1 MLVLLKNYGVKIFF
15 FLGWLFVYMPGSLGP
30 GFTLGEKKKKIG
42 VGKKKFGE
50 LSEWGGSLE
59 RGKAT
64 RPPLGSTIFFVLH
77 LFPPLRSLVPGYMP
91 GQNDHQTES
100 LTGKMVILTRHCLL
114 TGRYFEP

>member
-1 MLVLLKNYGVKIFF
+1 MLVLLKNYGVKMYF

-64 RPPLGSTIFFVLH
+64 RPPLGSTIFFVLR

-91 GQNDHQTES
+91 GQNDHHTES

>member
-1 MLVLLKNYGVKIFF
+1 
-15 FLGWLFVYMPGSLGP
+15 MPGSLGP

-42 VGKKKFGE
+42 VSKKKFGE

-64 RPPLGSTIFFVLH
+64 RPPLGSTIFFVLR
-77 LFPPLRSLVPGYMP
+77 LFLPLRSLVPGYMP

-100 LTGKMVILTRHCLL
+100 LTGKMVIFNSTLSVDWPLFRALNKLGNNLKSPLTRKMQKQQV
-114 TGRYFEP
+114 

>member
-1 MLVLLKNYGVKIFF
+1 MLVLLKNYGVKMHF

-59 RGKAT
+59 RE
-64 RPPLGSTIFFVLH
+64 RPPGHRLA
-77 LFPPLRSLVPGYMP
+77 
-91 GQNDHQTES
+91 Q
-100 LTGKMVILTRHCLL
+100 
-114 TGRYFEP
+114 RYFLFCAFFFHCGAWFQATCQIKMITKQKV